1 MKKIVI
7 LGCENSHAN
16 NFLNFVKE
24 GRYPEADVIGVYSDD
39 TAAAEKL
46 HNEYGVYVMKTFDE
60 FVGIADSVIVTAR
73 HGDNHYKYAAPYIA
87 TGVPMFMDKPITILE
102 DEALRMVREMQAAGV
117 RVTGGSTCK
126 HDAFVQQ
133 LKKDTAAETDGKTLG
148 GTVRAP
154 INLKNDYGDF
164 WFYSQHLAEVEG
176 EIFGRYP
183 VSVQAF
189 KNDKKITVVFRH
201 ENYDVTGLYVD
212 GNYSYYADR
221 HHEKGVTGG
230 PLNIGR
236 ECSMAEFD
244 EYYDL
249 LLGGEQKI
257 TYADLIAPVFVL
269 NAIERSLASGKEE
282 TVHAFEI

>member
-46 HNEYGVYVMKTFDE
+46 REAFGVYVMKRFDE
-60 FVGIADSVIVTAR
+60 FVGVADSVIVTAR
-73 HGDNHYKYAAPYIA
+73 HGANHYKYAAPYIA
-87 TGVPMFMDKPITILE
+87 SGVPMFMDKPITVE
-102 DEALRMVREMQAAGV
+102 EEEALRMVREMQAAGV

-133 LKKDTAAETDGKTLG
+133 LKKDVAAEADGRTLG

-154 INLKNDYGDF
+154 INLANPYGDF

-183 VSVQAF
+183 KSVQAF
-189 KNDKKITVVFRH
+189 QNGNTVHVVFRH

-212 GNYSYYADR
+212 GNYTYYAAR
-221 HHEKGVTGG
+221 HHEEGVTAG

-244 EYYDL
+244 EYYDI
-249 LLGGEQKI
+249 LLGGAQRI
-257 TYADLIAPVFVL
+257 SYGDLIAPVFVL
-269 NAIERSLASGKEE
+269 DAIHRSLHSGKEE
-282 TVHAFEI
+282 PVHTFEV